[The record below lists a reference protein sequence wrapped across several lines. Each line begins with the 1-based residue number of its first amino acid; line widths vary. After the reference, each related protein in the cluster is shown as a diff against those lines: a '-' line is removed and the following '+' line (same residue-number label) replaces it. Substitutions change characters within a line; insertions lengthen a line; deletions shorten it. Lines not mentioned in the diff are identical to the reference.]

1 MKVKKIE
8 KNYCPKRFPAGFDE
22 IAMSTGSS
30 TPPAPFA
37 RSALSAASARESLP
51 VWLHDS
57 RGVAEIAEENN
68 PNGGRFSLKTAKKP
82 ANRLKCLSMNN
93 LHAKPWLFPSAPIKA
108 NQGKSGH
115 KYRIPSLK
123 SASAAEN
130 VAQPS
135 SAAGSSA
142 ARRGPLPNWRRYAVR
157 TRRRGRLRHTF
168 SLARPIR
175 NPNLSTRFS

>member
-1 MKVKKIE
+1 
-8 KNYCPKRFPAGFDE
+8 
-22 IAMSTGSS
+22 MSTGSS
-30 TPPAPFA
+30 TSQAPFA

-108 NQGKSGH
+108 NQSKSGH

-142 ARRGPLPNWRRYAVR
+142 APVWFIAKLAAGRRQNPPARTPAPHFLSGPTYQESK
-157 TRRRGRLRHTF
+157 
-168 SLARPIR
+168 SLNSLILVTNHYP
-175 NPNLSTRFS
+175 LLDSLDLVSTVS